1 MLKIFTSLIIFFVGI
16 DAFTQVINVHT
27 SNELQNALNSAKPGH
42 IITLDNN
49 KTYSVATCSNC
60 ITNNGSGF
68 KVPAG
73 INGTVNNPIKL
84 VGSKSS
90 VITSEN
96 VNSKYGLHLQGNR
109 YWILEGFTVTNSSKC
124 VMLDSSSYNV
134 INNLHVTRSG
144 YEALHLRKFSCYNT
158 VSNCY
163 FDSTGLDATAANKGY
178 AEGVYIG
185 SANSNWLD
193 FSNGKIDTSDYNV
206 ITQNT
211 FGDHILS
218 ENIDIKE
225 GTKGG
230 TISKNTFS
238 GLGCNGANSADS
250 YVDVKGDHYTIECNT
265 GSKNSKFILEGI
277 QLHINKITTVNGI
290 AYNKNFG
297 DYNTFTNNSL
307 DLSGTVF
314 STGYAINVP
323 SYSGIIHNT
332 VCSNNIAINAPQGL
346 TNLTTVSCANVNC
359 SLITAVHETLSE
371 SNMAKSSFYPNPVK
385 EELYIDL
392 HRVQGSTS
400 ISLKNSL
407 GQEVY
412 SVHTNQEKVS
422 VPISGYEAGIY
433 LLQIGSEINKIVI
446 QK

>member
-1 MLKIFTSLIIFFVGI
+1 MKKTITLLFVFLSLGLY
-16 DAFTQVINVHT
+16 AQVIPVHT
-27 SNELQNALNSAKPGH
+27 SNELQNALNNARPGH
-42 IITLDNN
+42 VITLDDN
-49 KTYSVATCSNC
+49 KTYSVATCTNC

-68 KVPAG
+68 KVPIG
-73 INGTVNNPIKL
+73 VNGTPNNPIKL

-134 INNLHVTRSG
+134 INNLYITRSG

-158 VSNCY
+158 VSNCH
-163 FDSTGLDATAANKGY
+163 FDSTGMDPTAASKGY

-211 FGDHILS
+211 FGDLILS

-230 TISKNTFS
+230 AISKNTFN
-238 GLGCNGANSADS
+238 GLGCNGKNSADS
-250 YVDVKGDHYTIECNT
+250 YIDVKGDNYKIECNT
-265 GSKNSKFILEGI
+265 GSKNSPFILEGI

-290 AYNKNFG
+290 TYNKNFG
-297 DYNTFTNNSL
+297 DYNTFTNNTI
-307 DLSGTVF
+307 DLTGTSF
-314 STGYAINVP
+314 TTGYAINVP
-323 SYSGIIHNT
+323 AYAGIIHNT

-346 TNLTTVSCANVNC
+346 TNQTTVTCANQNC
-359 SLITAVHETLSE
+359 NLITSSKNNIT
-371 SNMAKSSFYPNPVK
+371 SNEEFSFYPNPASQDIT
-385 EELYIDL
+385 IDINPKGFD
-392 HRVQGSTS
+392 VS
-400 ISLKNSL
+400 ILLRNNV
-407 GQEVY
+407 GQEIFRDVIKESKYTLPVSSYKAGVY
-412 SVHTNQEKVS
+412 F
-422 VPISGYEAGIY
+422 
-433 LLQIGSEINKIVI
+433 LQIGTDIRKVLI
-446 QK
+446 QD